1 MCFYDTHLTN
11 LSLPW
16 HINCLQNYCQY
27 DRIRANWRREA
38 KPASNGTSDRMSVWV
53 KKLLELKNKKQKWSV
68 RGGRLDMISGCAATR
83 MTMINVA
90 FPGAPSASL
99 HLSPWWDASQ
109 PSQPCK
115 YNKPVLVLSGR
126 SITTKQ
132 RLQLWQSGWM
142 CLLGTIM

>member
-1 MCFYDTHLTN
+1 MTGFVLTEEEKQN
-11 LSLPW
+11 L
-16 HINCLQNYCQY
+16 LQMALQTGCQF
-27 DRIRANWRREA
+27 
-38 KPASNGTSDRMSVWV
+38 
-53 KKLLELKNKKQKWSV
+53 ELKTAGGKKQKWSV

-90 FPGAPSASL
+90 FPGAPSGGL
-99 HLSPWWDASQ
+99 HLSPWWDVSQ

-132 RLQLWQSGWM
+132 RLQL
-142 CLLGTIM
+142 

>member
-1 MCFYDTHLTN
+1 MTGFVLTEEEKQN
-11 LSLPW
+11 L
-16 HINCLQNYCQY
+16 LQMALQTGCQF
-27 DRIRANWRREA
+27 
-38 KPASNGTSDRMSVWV
+38 
-53 KKLLELKNKKQKWSV
+53 ELKTAGGKKQKTKME
-68 RGGRLDMISGCAATR
+68 REGRRLDMISGCAATR

-90 FPGAPSASL
+90 FPGAPSAGL

-132 RLQLWQSGWM
+132 RLQL
-142 CLLGTIM
+142 